1 MWRFPLVFALAVA
14 APRLAHADRRAHAV
28 QLADDSEKAYKAGNF
43 EKAAKLLRE
52 AHDLYPEPILLY
64 NLGRALEGMGNAK
77 DAIAAYEGYLHDAKQ
92 IDDRGAIE
100 RRIATLKHQ
109 LEQQEQQQRE
119 QQQHDQEQH
128 DQEQHDPQ
136 HDDGQPPD
144 PLQVVKQPGGPNQE
158 QPPGGT
164 TDQGP
169 GSGAQELPPP
179 PLPHETPLPARPVP
193 PAPVDTGESTLHAAL
208 PWATAGAGAAMVV
221 TGVVFGWRASS
232 SHDDAVGEPMQQR
245 AAQLQADAVQDSHIA
260 NALFVIGGAVAVGG
274 AIWEYV
280 EWRHEGQA
288 ATTAR
293 RKLRISPTGVA
304 VEWQLP

>member
-14 APRLAHADRRAHAV
+14 VPRVAHADRRAHAV

-109 LEQQEQQQRE
+109 LEQQEEDAR
-119 QQQHDQEQH
+119 
-128 DQEQHDPQ
+128 
-136 HDDGQPPD
+136 QPA
-144 PLQVVKQPGGPNQE
+144 PLPAV
-158 QPPGGT
+158 T
-164 TDQGP
+164 TDPGAGSAASEPVTPAPAPSPAPGP
-169 GSGAQELPPP
+169 APAPVPEA
-179 PLPHETPLPARPVP
+179 PLPARPVP
-193 PAPVDTGESTLHAAL
+193 PAPADTGESTLRAAL

-221 TGVVFGWRASS
+221 TGAVFGWRASS
-232 SHDDAVGEPMQQR
+232 NHDDAVNEPTQLR
-245 AAQLQADAVQDSHIA
+245 ASQLQADAVSDSHVA
-260 NALFVIGGAVAVGG
+260 NALLVIGGAVAVGG

-280 EWRHEGQA
+280 EWRREGQA

-293 RKLRISPTGVA
+293 RSIRVSPTGVA